1 MKVLSYLLQKEFLQ
15 IFRDKII
22 LVMMFGLP
30 TMQLII
36 IPFAMD
42 FDVKHVNLVVLD
54 NDHSS
59 MSQRLISK
67 INSSG
72 YFHIVGTADSYRQG
86 LDYIEHENADIVLEI
101 PPAFERKLVREGR
114 QEIGLFIDAINGN
127 KAGLGSN
134 YLMRVIGDFN
144 EDISLRFR
152 TEKTPG
158 SNPGIQTENMVWYN
172 PHGEYKYYMVPGVLV
187 LLLTL
192 IGGFISALNI
202 VREKEMGTIE
212 QINVS
217 PVQKWQFILGK
228 LIPFW
233 VVGMIIFSVGLLVQ
247 WIVYGI
253 VPAGSFLVLYLFA
266 GIYLV
271 ALLGFGLLV
280 STFTSTQL
288 QAMFVAFFF
297 MMIFMLMSGLFTS
310 VDSMPSWA
318 RTIANLTPITHF
330 VKVVRMIVL
339 KGSGFADIKT
349 EFLYQFLFAVV
360 LNGWAILNYRKTS

>member
-22 LVMMFGLP
+22 LIMMFGLP

-54 NDHSS
+54 NDHSG

-72 YFHIVGTADSYRQG
+72 YFHIVGTAASYRQG
-86 LDYIEHENADIVLEI
+86 LDYIEHENADIVMEI

-127 KAGLGSN
+127 KAGLGSS

-152 TEKTPG
+152 NEKTSV
-158 SNPGIQTENMVWYN
+158 SNAGIQTENMVWYN

-192 IGGFISALNI
+192 IGGFISSLNI

-247 WIVYGI
+247 WIFYGI

-310 VDSMPSWA
+310 VDSMPAWA
-318 RTIANLTPITHF
+318 RTISNLTPITHF

>member
-15 IFRDKII
+15 IFRDRII
-22 LVMMFGLP
+22 LIMMFGLP

-72 YFHIVGTADSYRQG
+72 YFHIVGIAASYRQG

-101 PPAFERKLVREGR
+101 PPAFERKLIREGR

-144 EDISLRFR
+144 DDISLRFR
-152 TEKTPG
+152 AENTPV
-158 SNPGIQTENMVWYN
+158 SNACIQTENMVWYN

-253 VPAGSFLVLYLFA
+253 VPSGSFLVLYLFA

-310 VDSMPSWA
+310 VDSMPAWA
-318 RTIANLTPITHF
+318 RTISNLTPITHF

-349 EFLYQFLFAVV
+349 EFLYQFLFAVA